1 MLVPLLTRAR
11 VLGRG
16 TRMGTGDRIQV
27 QGTMETYMIITIC
40 ILSSS
45 LVTILALSAIVSHR
59 ISGLLNSYK
68 EAVLIYKRIDV
79 TYAEFR
85 EFVKACPRGYTDDDL
100 IKSNTILANRIKM
113 YEDDISLLN
122 VKRDEHRKMV
132 DELISEIEASKID
145 IENRKGSYED
155 LRKQVFNLRDDT
167 IERLRRTDTKLDTLL
182 SVIRIDIK
190 K

>member
-1 MLVPLLTRAR
+1 
-11 VLGRG
+11 
-16 TRMGTGDRIQV
+16 
-27 QGTMETYMIITIC
+27 MIITIC
-40 ILSSS
+40 ILSSV

-59 ISGLLNSYK
+59 ISGLLNSYNQC
-68 EAVLIYKRIDV
+68 VFIYDKIDK
-79 TYAEFR
+79 TYTEFR
-85 EFVKACPRGYTDDDL
+85 EFVKVCPKAYTDDDL

-182 SVIRIDIK
+182 SIIRIDIK